1 MILRKTSPF
10 FIPFILSLF
19 FIGCGAQTTQNNQ
32 KNTVPK
38 ENTETMMQHQNTFA
52 FRLFEQAIQTDA
64 ANNNKLISP
73 LSIYMDFAMLYNGA
87 SGETKKAMQEA
98 LYIKPGSL
106 DQLNRMQASLMNELP
121 KADSSVTINVANAIW
136 HRMDLTPKAKFLST
150 NQQYFNATI
159 EAADFGNPKTISAIN
174 NWVSKNTQGKIPSLV
189 DQISPGEVMFLL
201 NAVYFKGT
209 WTDGFNSRHTHDAVF
224 HTATEGKRHS
234 FMFKDDSFNY
244 FKNEDLKIA
253 ELPYGNGSFSMFVIL
268 PSEKNDL
275 YKVAEQLNPESF
287 SDLTSEMNKTPLK
300 LFLPKWE
307 TSYSAD
313 NLKENLTAMGMGIA
327 FQNRADFSELFAT
340 ESTKI
345 SQIKHKTYIKVDE
358 EGTEAAAATSIGMVT
373 TSMPAT
379 PIEEMRVN
387 RPFIYLITERN
398 TGAVLF
404 IGTVDDPTKS

>member
-1 MILRKTSPF
+1 MNLRKTSPL
-10 FIPFILSLF
+10 FILLILSLIV
-19 FIGCGAQTTQNNQ
+19 IGCGAQTTHHDQQN
-32 KNTVPK
+32 KVSK
-38 ENTETMMQHQNTFA
+38 ENPEAMMHNQNTFA
-52 FRLFEQAIQTDA
+52 FRLFEQAIHSDTDKD
-64 ANNNKLISP
+64 NRLISP

-98 LYIKPGSL
+98 LHIQPGTS
-106 DQLNRMQASLMNELP
+106 DQLNRMQSKLMKELP
-121 KADSSVTINVANAIW
+121 KADSSVTINMANAIW
-136 HRMDLTPKAKFLST
+136 HRKNLIPKSKFLST
-150 NQQYFNATI
+150 NQKFYEATI
-159 EAADFGNPKTISAIN
+159 RASDFGNPKTVADIN
-174 NWVSKNTQGKIPSLV
+174 SWVSENTQGKIPSIV
-189 DQISPGEVMFLL
+189 DQILPGEVMFLL
-201 NAVYFKGT
+201 NAVYFKGE
-209 WTDGFNSRHTHDAVF
+209 WKDSFEPRHTHDAVF

-253 ELPYGNGSFSMFVIL
+253 ELPYGNSSFSMFVIL
-268 PSEKNDL
+268 PSENNDL
-275 YKVAEQLNPESF
+275 YKIAQQLNPESF
-287 SDLTSEMNKTPLK
+287 SDLISEMNKIPLK

-307 TSYSAD
+307 ASYSAD
-313 NLKENLTAMGMGIA
+313 KLKENLTAMGMGIA
-327 FQNRADFSELFAT
+327 FQNQADFSELFES

-373 TSMPAT
+373 TSMPMT
-379 PIEEMRVN
+379 PVEEMRLN